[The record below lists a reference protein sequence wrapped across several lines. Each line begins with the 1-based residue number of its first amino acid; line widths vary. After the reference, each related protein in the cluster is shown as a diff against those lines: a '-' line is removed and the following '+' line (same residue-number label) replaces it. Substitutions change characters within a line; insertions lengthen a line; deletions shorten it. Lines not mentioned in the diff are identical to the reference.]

1 MLVGLFLLEAGREE
15 PNASTEQRRIARATR
30 GTVMHIQLD
39 EAQVI
44 WWALSTAA
52 GTVIFVISTVWWL
65 LNYFRTQITQQIT
78 SQLNAANSY
87 IKLHMDTEESRWEQ
101 IDREFREIKGMFVV
115 REVLDAR
122 LEGIEKAMNF
132 RLGEVES
139 KIELIRKVID
149 TRRVQLSSC
158 DNENSERPI

>member
-1 MLVGLFLLEAGREE
+1 
-15 PNASTEQRRIARATR
+15 
-30 GTVMHIQLD
+30 MHIQLD

>member
-1 MLVGLFLLEAGREE
+1 
-15 PNASTEQRRIARATR
+15 
-30 GTVMHIQLD
+30 MHIQLD

-52 GTVIFVISTVWWL
+52 GTVIFVISSVWWL

-149 TRRVQLSSC
+149 TRRVQRSSC